1 MFDVN
6 NAEKSLRKVFHRTK
20 EAQQKQL
27 PNGFDTLLSMIPRM
41 NLSGRPK
48 EQMMSGL
55 TSLLTDTQV
64 LEATKARVRE
74 TKKSLAAAQEG
85 QTQHMQHERAQV
97 VPLSEAKSLT
107 QSVIGKRTEREET
120 KEVDMADE
128 STQVVEKRLK
138 VIEDSSNVQLK
149 PS

>member
-6 NAEKSLRKVFHRTK
+6 NAEKSLLKLFHRTK
-20 EAQQKQL
+20 EAQHKQL

-41 NLSGRPK
+41 HLSGRPK

-85 QTQHMQHERAQV
+85 QTQHERAQV
-97 VPLSEAKSLT
+97 VPPSEAKTHT
-107 QSVIGKRTEREET
+107 QSLIGKRTEREE
-120 KEVDMADE
+120 VDMADE
-128 STQVVEKRLK
+128 SSQVVEKRLK
-138 VIEDSSNVQLK
+138 VIEDSPNAQLK

>member
-6 NAEKSLRKVFHRTK
+6 NAEKSLLKVFHRTK
-20 EAQQKQL
+20 EAQL

-41 NLSGRPK
+41 HLSGRTK
-48 EQMMSGL
+48 EQMMTGL

-85 QTQHMQHERAQV
+85 QTQHMQHERPQV
-97 VPLSEAKSLT
+97 VPPSEAKSLT

-120 KEVDMADE
+120 KEVDE

-138 VIEDSSNVQLK
+138 VIKDSPKAQLK
-149 PS
+149 TS

>member
-1 MFDVN
+1 MMFDVS
-6 NAEKSLRKVFHRTK
+6 NAEKSLLKVFHRTK

-41 NLSGRPK
+41 HLSGRPK

-74 TKKSLAAAQEG
+74 TKKSLAAAQ
-85 QTQHMQHERAQV
+85 TQHMQHERELRPV
-97 VPLSEAKSLT
+97 KPKVSL
-107 QSVIGKRTEREET
+107 R
-120 KEVDMADE
+120 A
-128 STQVVEKRLK
+128 
-138 VIEDSSNVQLK
+138 
-149 PS
+149 

>member
-74 TKKSLAAAQEG
+74 TKKSLAAA
-85 QTQHMQHERAQV
+85 
-97 VPLSEAKSLT
+97 
-107 QSVIGKRTEREET
+107 
-120 KEVDMADE
+120 
-128 STQVVEKRLK
+128 
-138 VIEDSSNVQLK
+138 
-149 PS
+149 

>member
-6 NAEKSLRKVFHRTK
+6 NAEKSLLKVFHRTK

-41 NLSGRPK
+41 HLSGRPK

-85 QTQHMQHERAQV
+85 QTQHERAQV
-97 VPLSEAKSLT
+97 VPPSEAKSLT
-107 QSVIGKRTEREET
+107 QSVIGKRTEREE
-120 KEVDMADE
+120 VDMADE
-128 STQVVEKRLK
+128 SSQVIEKRLK
-138 VIEDSSNVQLK
+138 VIEDSPNAQLK
-149 PS
+149 PP